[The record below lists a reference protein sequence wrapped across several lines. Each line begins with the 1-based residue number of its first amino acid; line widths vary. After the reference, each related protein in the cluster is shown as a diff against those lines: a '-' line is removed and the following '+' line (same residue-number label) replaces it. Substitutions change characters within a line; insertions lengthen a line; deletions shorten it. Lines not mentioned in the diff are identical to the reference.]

1 MIRWGTLIAGLFG
14 FIAVL
19 AAGLGL
25 GKAWGQALISALF
38 AVLAF
43 GLIGHWW
50 MRLWQ
55 HSLKAAHLEQVE
67 LEAIAEQNAAA
78 AAAEK
83 QAKHTEEFPV

>member
-43 GLIGHWW
+43 GLIGH
-50 MRLWQ
+50 
-55 HSLKAAHLEQVE
+55 
-67 LEAIAEQNAAA
+67 
-78 AAAEK
+78 
-83 QAKHTEEFPV
+83 

>member
-14 FIAVL
+14 FIAAL

-25 GKAWGQALISALF
+25 GKEWDQALISGVF

-55 HSLKAAHLEQVE
+55 HSLKAAHLEQAEVD
-67 LEAIAEQNAAA
+67 AIAEQNAAA
-78 AAAEK
+78 AATEK
-83 QAKHTEEFPV
+83 QAEQTEELPV